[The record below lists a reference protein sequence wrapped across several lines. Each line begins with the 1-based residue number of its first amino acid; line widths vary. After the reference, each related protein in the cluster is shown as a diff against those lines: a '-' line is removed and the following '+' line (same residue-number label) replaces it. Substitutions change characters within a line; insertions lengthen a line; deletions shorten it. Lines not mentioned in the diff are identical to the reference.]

1 MFYVFHGDD
10 EHSQREFLADLESKL
25 GDPSMLELNTSKFD
39 GHSLSLSLLQHTC
52 DSIPFLADRRLVIVD
67 NLFVTDPPYLEELLI
82 YLPALPESTRLVFME
97 SHELGKKHPIL
108 KAVRDNEKG
117 HVRLFTR
124 PTGNSLEAWIRQRVK
139 SAGGQISHRAVH
151 MLAINVGN
159 DLELLDNE
167 IEKLIL
173 YKGSLSIDVDDVTL
187 LCPFVAESSIFE
199 LVDAI
204 GSRHGQSAAQLL
216 QNKLNEGTDPFY
228 LFAMII
234 RQFRLLIQVKEL
246 AKNGATPAEIS
257 KSLKIHSFVAGKILQ
272 QSHNFSF
279 AQLEQIYERLLEIDI
294 QVKTGQT
301 DLTTALCLLVA
312 GISV

>member
-25 GDPSMLELNTSKFD
+25 GDPSMLELNTNNFD
-39 GHSLSLSLLQHTC
+39 GRSLSLSLLQHTC
-52 DSIPFLADRRLVIVD
+52 DSIPFLADRRLVIID
-67 NLFVTDPPYLEELLI
+67 NLFVNDPPFLEELLN
-82 YLPALPESTRLVFME
+82 YLPFIPESTRLVFME
-97 SHELGKKHPIL
+97 NHELRNNHPIL
-108 KAVRDNEKG
+108 KAVSNSEKG
-117 HVRLFTR
+117 YVKLFSR
-124 PTGNSLEAWIRQRVK
+124 PEGNDLEAWIRQRIK

-151 MLAINVGN
+151 ILAINVGN
-159 DLELLDNE
+159 DLALLDNE
-167 IEKLIL
+167 IEKLII
-173 YKGSLSIDVDDVTL
+173 YKGSVPIEVEDISL

-199 LVDAI
+199 LVDAL
-204 GSRHGQSAAQLL
+204 GSRHGRSAAQLL
-216 QNKLNEGTDPFY
+216 QNKLNDGTDPFY

-234 RQFRLLIQVKEL
+234 RQFRILIQVKEL
-246 AKNGATPAEIS
+246 AENGAKPASVAKE
-257 KSLKIHSFVAGKILQ
+257 LRIHSYVAGKIFK

-279 AQLEQIYERLLEIDI
+279 SQLEQIFERLLEIDV